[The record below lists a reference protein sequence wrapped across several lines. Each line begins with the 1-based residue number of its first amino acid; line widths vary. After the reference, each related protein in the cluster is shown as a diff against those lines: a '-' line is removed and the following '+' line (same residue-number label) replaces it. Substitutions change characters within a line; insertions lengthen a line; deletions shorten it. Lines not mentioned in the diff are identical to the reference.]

1 VLRQARIAS
10 EDNESDMTRE
20 EGIETVYDGPS
31 HVVILGAG
39 ASIASTIH
47 NPEPSGK
54 KLPSMDN
61 FIDVVG
67 LREILDSVDGDCQM
81 GNFEEI
87 YSCLYTKDPGS
98 RTIQDIGQKVFDY
111 FSGLRL
117 PDTPTIYDHL
127 LLALR
132 PKDLVATFNW
142 DPFLFQAFVR
152 NRRFTEALPR
162 LSFLH
167 GNAAVGYSAKDQR
180 AGPVG
185 MRSRA
190 TGGEFVQTPLLY
202 PVTHKDYNQSEFI
215 THEWERL
222 KAWLEKAQRFTIFG
236 YGAPETDVEAVDLMS
251 SAWGSPSQRKM
262 EQIEII
268 DIQPKET
275 LVGRWG
281 RFIHTH
287 HYECFN
293 SYFQSSLAF
302 FPRRTGERFMHQF
315 VAMTPGEAFQE
326 PNPVPQRFG
335 TLEALWEWHKP
346 LIDAE
351 KRKIASMRR
360 DNTLDDAEIKS
371 LGSHGA
377 GLLTMFHEE
386 YAKNPTGRETEFRR
400 GHVAE
405 WRHLLAFIY
414 GGHTTERIVDAARAE
429 SGYTIPHAGPMTED
443 GKGYYGFDSGSDMY
457 IGKIP
462 H

>member
-1 VLRQARIAS
+1 MSV
-10 EDNESDMTRE
+10 EPDSDMTRE
-20 EGIETVYDGPS
+20 EGIENVYDGPS

-67 LREILDSVDGDCQM
+67 LKEFLDSEDTDCRT

-87 YSCLYTKDPGS
+87 YSCLYTKDPES
-98 RTIQDIGQKVFDY
+98 RTIRGIGQKVFDY
-111 FSGLRL
+111 FSALRL
-117 PDTPTIYDHL
+117 PDTPTIYDYL

-132 PKDLVATFNW
+132 PKDLIATFNW
-142 DPFLFQAFVR
+142 DPFLFQAFLR
-152 NRRFTEALPR
+152 NRRFTDALPR

-167 GNAAVGYSAKDQR
+167 GNVAVGYSAKDQR

-190 TGGEFVQTPLLY
+190 TDDEFVQTPLLY

-222 KAWLEKAQRFTIFG
+222 KVWLEGAKRFSIFG
-236 YGAPETDVEAVDLMS
+236 YGAPVTDVEAVDLMS
-251 SAWGSPSQRKM
+251 SAWGKPGERNM

-268 DIQPKET
+268 DIEPKET
-275 LVGRWG
+275 LADRWG

-293 SYFQSSLAF
+293 NYFQSSLAS

-315 VAMTPGEAFQE
+315 VPVTPGEVFQE

-335 TLEALWEWHKP
+335 TLEALWKWHKP
-346 LIDAE
+346 LLDAE
-351 KRKIASMRR
+351 NRKIASMRR
-360 DNTLDDAEIKS
+360 HTSLAEAEIRR
-371 LGSHGA
+371 LGTYGA
-377 GLLTMFHEE
+377 GLLKMFHEE
-386 YAKNPTGRETEFRR
+386 YAKNPTSRDTEFRR

-405 WRHLLAFIY
+405 WRHLLDFTY
-414 GGHTTERIVDAARAE
+414 GASATERIVDAARAE
-429 SGYTIPHAGPMTED
+429 SGCTIPHAGPMSED
-443 GKGYYGFDSGSDMY
+443 GEGYYGFDSGADIY
-457 IGKIP
+457 IGKIQE
-462 H
+462 